1 MVHDPVCKFCIP
13 HFDVYLAMQIFV
25 HTKMY
30 PLVIKS
36 ITYHGDIRV
45 FLYVQMFL
53 EFKVSLTNI
62 KPNA

>member
-1 MVHDPVCKFCIP
+1 MVHDLACKFSIP
-13 HFDVYLAMQIFV
+13 HYDVYLAGQIFV

-36 ITYHGDIRV
+36 ITYHVDIYV
-45 FLYVQMFL
+45 WYVQIFL